1 MAAEVVWMLGRTNS
15 LYCSCIQLPLF
26 NLLAG
31 AVKERKLLFRPRCEA
46 LAILAAASAD
56 AKVALLFAANRRLPC
71 TGTDQQASDNS
82 ARGAINCLILG
93 CCKYVTND
101 TKHDDGLNYGFV
113 RPNV

>member
-1 MAAEVVWMLGRTNS
+1 MAAEVDWMLGRTNS
-15 LYCSCIQLPLF
+15 LYCSCIRLSLL

-31 AVKERKLLFRPRCEA
+31 AAKGRKLLLWPRCEA

-56 AKVALLFAANRRLPC
+56 KKVILLFATKRSLPC
-71 TGTDQQASDNS
+71 TGTDQQTTDYP
-82 ARGAINCLILG
+82 ARGAINRLIFG

-101 TKHDDGLNYGFV
+101 TKHDDGLNWRSV